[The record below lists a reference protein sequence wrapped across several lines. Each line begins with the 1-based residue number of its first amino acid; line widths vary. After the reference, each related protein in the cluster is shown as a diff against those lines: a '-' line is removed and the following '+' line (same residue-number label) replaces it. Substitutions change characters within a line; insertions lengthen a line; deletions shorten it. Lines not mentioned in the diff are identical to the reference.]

1 MPLTAVNEP
10 SVKNLN
16 KEPPNPALSLYIFES
31 AAFVRMFI
39 HFRDHP
45 LPTGNGMQ
53 NAFQIL
59 FPIGNDMQNAFQAP
73 LPIGNGMQNAFEI
86 PLPIGNGAKNAFQTP
101 LPTGNG
107 QWPMINGGA
116 EPSAARVPLG

>member
-1 MPLTAVNEP
+1 MPLTAVNGP
-10 SVKNLN
+10 SVKNLS

-31 AAFVRMFI
+31 AAFVGMFI

-59 FPIGNDMQNAFQAP
+59 FPIGNDMQNSFQTP
-73 LPIGNGMQNAFEI
+73 LPIGNGMQNAFEGA
-86 PLPIGNGAKNAFQTP
+86 LPIGNGAKKRGSDPIA
-101 LPTGNG
+101 TGK
-107 QWPMINGGA
+107 WPMA
-116 EPSAARVPLG
+116 QE